1 MVLTTLRRMLS
12 SIPLILLID
21 FIMLLID
28 ELDIFEALQIP
39 EEWEDEKELD
49 PYAEENAKIL
59 KEYGF

>member
-1 MVLTTLRRMLS
+1 
-12 SIPLILLID
+12 
-21 FIMLLID
+21 MLLID